1 LRSARHDLDR
11 LEGEGS
17 RSGASGGRLVA
28 EVDAFSRTEMRV
40 VVQPPVDALDVT
52 ASSPFS
58 SIFVA
63 DLRDAAAALR
73 VGC

>member
-1 LRSARHDLDR
+1 L
-11 LEGEGS
+11 
-17 RSGASGGRLVA
+17 
-28 EVDAFSRTEMRV
+28 F
-40 VVQPPVDALDVT
+40 VQPPVDALDVT

-73 VGC
+73 AGC